1 MATSRFSQHADALMV
16 QSDGMIQIDGHRLY
30 YQRFGMPAS
39 EVVLFLHH
47 GLGST
52 RSWRRQIAQ
61 FTEAGFE
68 LLLYDRWGYGRSEQ
82 RSGFQTGFLTQGAEE
97 AIATLDALGLER
109 VHVVGHSD
117 GGTIGLLMAAGWPG
131 RVISLVVIAAHIYYE
146 PKMLDG
152 LLGIQANVRRPPLST
167 ALEREHGKRA
177 QQLAQAWIEHWLQS
191 DLHEL
196 DMKDRLGEIACPT
209 LVIQGEFDEHATE
222 RHARD
227 IAEGVQS
234 GQLWLVPGAGHM
246 PMHESPDLFNQ
257 AVIDFLRGQSGV

>member
-1 MATSRFSQHADALMV
+1 MMEQTRGRV
-16 QSDGMIQIDGHRLY
+16 QADGHQLY
-30 YQRFGMPAS
+30 YQRFGMPAP

-68 LLLYDRWGYGRSEQ
+68 LLLYDRWGYGLSEP
-82 RSGFQTGFLTQGAEE
+82 RSGFQTGFLIQGAEE
-97 AIATLDALGLER
+97 AIEFLDALGLER
-109 VHVVGHSD
+109 VHIVGHSD
-117 GGTIGLLMAAGWPG
+117 GGTIGLLVAAGWPE
-131 RVISLVVIAAHIYYE
+131 RVISLVVVAAHIYYE

-152 LLGIQANVRRPPLST
+152 LRGIQANVSRPPLST
-167 ALEREHGKRA
+167 ALEREHGERA

-191 DLHEL
+191 DIHEL
-196 DMKDRLGEIACPT
+196 SMQDRLDEITCPT

-227 IAEGVQS
+227 VAEGVRS
-234 GQLWLVPGAGHM
+234 GRLWLVPGAGHM
-246 PMHESPDLFNQ
+246 PMHEAPELFNQ
-257 AVIDFLRGQSGV
+257 VVIDFLRGQAGV